1 MIFTSDKVRRLWLPS
16 LVVLLVILTLSWLVS
31 SLFYPANIQGNSLE
45 PTIQSTPTA
54 SPIVTIPI
62 AQAATATMV
71 TVIANTSTQASTSTV
86 NCTYTTT
93 YWRIN
98 PEAWLIENVVI
109 GNNSFTKAEAIE
121 ILETAAQD
129 EKTALLQQFF
139 AALLNTLKGA
149 DARDIEPILLNA
161 SDWINGHST
170 GMAISATDQQ
180 QALLFTQT
188 LFEYNNGGLG
198 PGHCSDEPVTPTPTP
213 TSTPT
218 ATLTP
223 TVTPIRTLRTP
234 TDIPTQRKPTKP
246 APTEKPT
253 DQPQPTDI
261 PEPQPTKTP
270 LPMPTQ
276 APTEPPPTEPLPPP
290 TAEPATPSP

>member
-16 LVVLLVILTLSWLVS
+16 LVILLLILILSWLVS

-71 TVIANTSTQASTSTV
+71 TVIANTPTLASNSTV

-170 GMAISATDQQ
+170 GMAISASDQQ

-213 TSTPT
+213 TSTAT

-223 TVTPIRTLRTP
+223 TATPIRTLRTP
-234 TDIPTQRKPTKP
+234 TDIPTKRKPTKP
-246 APTEKPT
+246 APTDASTEAPTEAAT
-253 DQPQPTDI
+253 DQPPPTKTS
-261 PEPQPTKTP
+261 EPQPTKPLDTP
-270 LPMPTQ
+270 P
-276 APTEPPPTEPLPPP
+276 PPPTDTPPP
-290 TAEPATPSP
+290 PSP

>member
-16 LVVLLVILTLSWLVS
+16 LVILLVILILSWLVS

-45 PTIQSTPTA
+45 PTTQSTPTA

-71 TVIANTSTQASTSTV
+71 TVIANTPTLASNSTV

-276 APTEPPPTEPLPPP
+276 APTEPPPTEPPPPP